1 MEILHKKISLNRLTN
16 RYGAN
21 SVLGKDL
28 VLDSDNLF
36 GTKIPVNFDENSG
49 EYFVR
54 FGTLSNYVSWT
65 LKFVE
70 DSVLYQY
77 CKRKSGFFW
86 KNVGK
91 IAEISKENCKMTLNL
106 DAVLADVLSEY
117 PLEPETGD
125 LCVIS
130 ASADTFN
137 DIFGTLSKVKQFY
150 EFSCEKLKA
159 NSGERPQYIDI
170 PILITEK
177 YEDLGQF
184 TEYDGHIPDKNTSM
198 ADGDLKVGY
207 DLITAGTNSYSY
219 EPEPSLAYT
228 DSRIQQM
235 KRIKKTYD
243 KDGVEIP
250 FIIPEKG
257 TFGELQFQEKMPLN
271 MRFEQEKKSLN
282 KKSESEF
289 CYYDRINSIT
299 FKNESGETVEK
310 EDGNIIVFD
319 YEMGVSMDTKG
330 DSNVESPG
338 IRYVEAYYYT
348 IREMTV
354 DLDGSGGGIVY
365 KYIDIDF
372 TSPANEEWEYP
383 AEIIIDSDDYGEDYF
398 NNGNFIFDEALAGIH
413 NYSESTSN
421 VFVERGTSA
430 AFEAFNLMGQMNSI
444 EEIERYKGDLFKIGK
459 ENN

>member
-1 MEILHKKISLNRLTN
+1 
-16 RYGAN
+16 
-21 SVLGKDL
+21 
-28 VLDSDNLF
+28 
-36 GTKIPVNFDENSG
+36 
-49 EYFVR
+49 
-54 FGTLSNYVSWT
+54 
-65 LKFVE
+65 
-70 DSVLYQY
+70 
-77 CKRKSGFFW
+77 
-86 KNVGK
+86 
-91 IAEISKENCKMTLNL
+91 MTLNL

-117 PLEPETGD
+117 PLKAETGD
-125 LCVIS
+125 LCIIS

-198 ADGDLKVGY
+198 ADGDLKIGY

-228 DSRIQQM
+228 ESRIQQL

-250 FIIPEKG
+250 FIIPEEG

-271 MRFEQEKKSLN
+271 MRFE
-282 KKSESEF
+282 SEF

-299 FKNESGETVEK
+299 FKNEGGETVEK
-310 EDGNIIVFD
+310 EDGNIIRFD
-319 YEMGVSMDTKG
+319 YEIGVSMKSEG

-413 NYSESTSN
+413 NYSESASN

-430 AFEAFNLMGQMNSI
+430 AFEAFNLMGQMNSV

-459 ENN
+459 ENK

>member
-16 RYGAN
+16 RYGPN
-21 SVLGKDL
+21 SVLGKDF

-36 GTKIPVNFDENSG
+36 DTKIPVNFDENRG

-70 DSVLYQY
+70 DSALYQY

-117 PLEPETGD
+117 PLEAETGD

-137 DIFGTLSKVKQFY
+137 NIFGTLSKVKQFY

-184 TEYDGHIPDKNTSM
+184 TEYDGHIPDKNASM
-198 ADGDLKVGY
+198 ADGDLKIGY
-207 DLITAGTNSYSY
+207 DLITAGMNSYSY
-219 EPEPSLAYT
+219 KPEPSLAYT
-228 DSRIQQM
+228 ESRIQQL

-250 FIIPEKG
+250 FIIPEEG

-271 MRFEQEKKSLN
+271 MRFE
-282 KKSESEF
+282 SEF

-299 FKNESGETVEK
+299 FENESGETVEK
-310 EDGNIIVFD
+310 EDGNIIRFD
-319 YEMGVSMDTKG
+319 YEIGVSMKSEG

-338 IRYVEAYYYT
+338 VRYVEAYYYT
-348 IREMTV
+348 VREMTV
-354 DLDGSGGGIVY
+354 DLDGSGGGIAY

-383 AEIIIDSDDYGEDYF
+383 AEIIIDSGDYGEDYF
-398 NNGNFIFDEALAGIH
+398 NNGNFIFDEAMAGIH
-413 NYSESTSN
+413 NYSESASN

-430 AFEAFNLMGQMNSI
+430 AFEAFNLMGQMNSV

>member
-16 RYGAN
+16 RYGSN
-21 SVLGKDL
+21 SVLGKDF

-36 GTKIPVNFDENSG
+36 GTKIPVNFDENRG

-70 DSVLYQY
+70 DSALYQY

-117 PLEPETGD
+117 PLEAETGD

-137 DIFGTLSKVKQFY
+137 NIFGTLSKVKQFY

-198 ADGDLKVGY
+198 ADGNAKIGY

-219 EPEPSLAYT
+219 EPKPSLAYT
-228 DSRIQQM
+228 DSRIQQL

-250 FIIPEKG
+250 FIIPEEG

-271 MRFEQEKKSLN
+271 MRFESD
-282 KKSESEF
+282 F

-299 FKNESGETVEK
+299 FENESGETVEK
-310 EDGNIIVFD
+310 EDGNIIRFD
-319 YEMGVSMDTKG
+319 YEIGVSMESEG

-338 IRYVEAYYYT
+338 VRYVEAYYYT
-348 IREMTV
+348 VREMTV

-372 TSPANEEWEYP
+372 TSPANEEWKYP
-383 AEIIIDSDDYGEDYF
+383 AEIIIDSGDYGEDYF

-413 NYSESTSN
+413 NYSESVSN

-430 AFEAFNLMGQMNSI
+430 AFEAFNLMGQMNSV

>member
-16 RYGAN
+16 RYGSN
-21 SVLGKDL
+21 SVLGKDF

-36 GTKIPVNFDENSG
+36 GTKIPVNFDENRG

-70 DSVLYQY
+70 DSALYQY

-117 PLEPETGD
+117 PLEAETGD

-137 DIFGTLSKVKQFY
+137 NIFGTLSKVKQFY

-184 TEYDGHIPDKNTSM
+184 TEYDGDIPDKNASM
-198 ADGDLKVGY
+198 ADGDAKIGY

-228 DSRIQQM
+228 ESRIQQL

-250 FIIPEKG
+250 FIIPEEG

-271 MRFEQEKKSLN
+271 MTFESD
-282 KKSESEF
+282 F

-299 FKNESGETVEK
+299 FENESGETVEK
-310 EDGNIIVFD
+310 EDGNIIRFD
-319 YEMGVSMDTKG
+319 YEIGVSMKSEG

-338 IRYVEAYYYT
+338 VRYVEAYYYT
-348 IREMTV
+348 VREMTV

-398 NNGNFIFDEALAGIH
+398 NNGNFIFDEALAGID

-430 AFEAFNLMGQMNSI
+430 AFEAFNLMGQMNSV

>member
-1 MEILHKKISLNRLTN
+1 MEILYKKISLNRLTN
-16 RYGAN
+16 RYGPN
-21 SVLGKDL
+21 SVLGKDF
-28 VLDSDNLF
+28 VLDSDSLF
-36 GTKIPVNFDENSG
+36 GTKIPVNFDEKSG

-106 DAVLADVLSEY
+106 DAVLADVLSDY
-117 PLEPETGD
+117 PLEAETGD

-184 TEYDGHIPDKNTSM
+184 TEYDGHIPDKNASM
-198 ADGDLKVGY
+198 VDGDVKIGY

-228 DSRIQQM
+228 DSRIQQL
-235 KRIKKTYD
+235 KRVKKTYD

-250 FIIPEKG
+250 FIIPEEG

-271 MRFEQEKKSLN
+271 MRFE
-282 KKSESEF
+282 SEF

-299 FKNESGETVEK
+299 FENESGETVEK

-319 YEMGVSMDTKG
+319 YEIGVSMESEG

-338 IRYVEAYYYT
+338 VSYVEAYYYT
-348 IREMTV
+348 VREMTV
-354 DLDGSGGGIVY
+354 DLDGGGGGIVY

-383 AEIIIDSDDYGEDYF
+383 AEIIIDSGDYGEDYF

-413 NYSESTSN
+413 NYSESISN

-430 AFEAFNLMGQMNSI
+430 AFEAFNLMGQMNSV

>member
-1 MEILHKKISLNRLTN
+1 MEILYKKISLNRLTN
-16 RYGAN
+16 RYGTN
-21 SVLGKDL
+21 SVLGKDF

-70 DSVLYQY
+70 DSALYQY

-125 LCVIS
+125 LCIIS

-137 DIFGTLSKVKQFY
+137 DIFGTLSKVKHFY

-198 ADGDLKVGY
+198 ADGNAKIGY

-219 EPEPSLAYT
+219 EPKPSLAYT
-228 DSRIQQM
+228 DSRIQQL

-243 KDGVEIP
+243 KDGVGIP
-250 FIIPEKG
+250 FIIPEEG
-257 TFGELQFQEKMPLN
+257 TFEEREFQEKMPLN
-271 MRFEQEKKSLN
+271 MRF
-282 KKSESEF
+282 ESEF

-299 FKNESGETVEK
+299 FENESGETVEK
-310 EDGNIIVFD
+310 EDGNIIRFD
-319 YEMGVSMDTKG
+319 YEIGVSMKSEG

-338 IRYVEAYYYT
+338 VRYVEAYYYT
-348 IREMTV
+348 VREMTV

-383 AEIIIDSDDYGEDYF
+383 AEIIIDSGDYGEDYF
-398 NNGNFIFDEALAGIH
+398 NNGNFIFDEAMAGIH
-413 NYSESTSN
+413 NYSESVSN

-430 AFEAFNLMGQMNSI
+430 AFEAFNLMGQMNSV

-459 ENN
+459 ENK

>member
-1 MEILHKKISLNRLTN
+1 MEVLYKKISLNRLTN
-16 RYGAN
+16 RYGTN
-21 SVLGKDL
+21 SVLGKDF

-54 FGTLSNYVSWT
+54 FGTLSNYVSWI

-125 LCVIS
+125 LCIIS

-137 DIFGTLSKVKQFY
+137 NIFGTLSKVKQFY

-198 ADGDLKVGY
+198 ADGDLKIGY

-219 EPEPSLAYT
+219 ESEPSLAYT
-228 DSRIQQM
+228 DSRIQQL

-250 FIIPEKG
+250 FIIPEEG

-271 MRFEQEKKSLN
+271 MRFE
-282 KKSESEF
+282 SEF

-299 FKNESGETVEK
+299 FENESGETVEK
-310 EDGNIIVFD
+310 EDGNIVRFD
-319 YEMGVSMDTKG
+319 YEIGVSMESEG

-338 IRYVEAYYYT
+338 VRYVEAYYYT
-348 IREMTV
+348 VREMSV
-354 DLDGSGGGIVY
+354 DLDGGGGGIVY

-383 AEIIIDSDDYGEDYF
+383 AEIIIDSGDYGEDYF

-413 NYSESTSN
+413 NYSESVSN

>member
-16 RYGAN
+16 RYGSN
-21 SVLGKDL
+21 SVLGKDF

-70 DSVLYQY
+70 DSALYQY

-117 PLEPETGD
+117 PLEAETGD

-137 DIFGTLSKVKQFY
+137 NIFGTLSKVKQFY

-184 TEYDGHIPDKNTSM
+184 TEYDGHIPDKNASM
-198 ADGDLKVGY
+198 ADGDAKIGY

-228 DSRIQQM
+228 ESRIQQL

-250 FIIPEKG
+250 FIIPEEG

-271 MRFEQEKKSLN
+271 MRFESD
-282 KKSESEF
+282 F

-299 FKNESGETVEK
+299 FENESGETVEK
-310 EDGNIIVFD
+310 EDGNIIRFD
-319 YEMGVSMDTKG
+319 YEIGVSMKSEG

-338 IRYVEAYYYT
+338 VRYVEAYYYT
-348 IREMTV
+348 VREMTV
-354 DLDGSGGGIVY
+354 DLDGSGGGIAY

-383 AEIIIDSDDYGEDYF
+383 AEIIIDSDDYE
-398 NNGNFIFDEALAGIH
+398 
-413 NYSESTSN
+413 
-421 VFVERGTSA
+421 
-430 AFEAFNLMGQMNSI
+430 
-444 EEIERYKGDLFKIGK
+444 
-459 ENN
+459 

>member
-1 MEILHKKISLNRLTN
+1 MEILYKKISLNRLIN
-16 RYGAN
+16 RYGSN
-21 SVLGKDL
+21 SVLGKDF
-28 VLDSDNLF
+28 VLNSDSLF
-36 GTKIPVNFDENSG
+36 GTKIPVNFDENRG

-54 FGTLSNYVSWT
+54 FGTLSNYVSWI

-70 DSVLYQY
+70 DSVLYKY

-91 IAEISKENCKMTLNL
+91 IAEISKENCEIVLNS
-106 DAVLADVLSEY
+106 DAVSADVLSDY
-117 PLEPETGD
+117 PLEAETGD
-125 LCVIS
+125 LCIIS

-137 DIFGTLSKVKQFY
+137 DIFGTLSKAKQFY

-159 NSGERPQYIDI
+159 NSGERPQYIDV

-184 TEYDGHIPDKNTSM
+184 TEYDGHISDKNASM
-198 ADGDLKVGY
+198 AEGDLKIGY

-219 EPEPSLAYT
+219 EPEQSFAYT
-228 DSRIQQM
+228 DSRIQQL
-235 KRIKKTYD
+235 KRVKKTYD

-250 FIIPEKG
+250 FIIPEEG

-271 MRFEQEKKSLN
+271 MRFE
-282 KKSESEF
+282 SEF

-299 FKNESGETVEK
+299 FENESGDTVEK

-319 YEMGVSMDTKG
+319 YEIGASMKSEG

-338 IRYVEAYYYT
+338 VRYVEAYYYT

-354 DLDGSGGGIVY
+354 DLDGSGGGVTY
-365 KYIDIDF
+365 EYIDIDF

-383 AEIIIDSDDYGEDYF
+383 AEIIIDSGDYGEDYF

-413 NYSESTSN
+413 NYSESISN
-421 VFVERGTSA
+421 IFVERGTSA
-430 AFEAFNLMGQMNSI
+430 AFEAFNLMGQMNSV
-444 EEIERYKGDLFKIGK
+444 EEIERYKDDLFKIGK

>member
-16 RYGAN
+16 RYGSN
-21 SVLGKDL
+21 SVLGKDF

-36 GTKIPVNFDENSG
+36 GTKIPVNFDENRG

-70 DSVLYQY
+70 DSALYQY

-117 PLEPETGD
+117 PLEAETGD

-137 DIFGTLSKVKQFY
+137 NIFGTLSKVKQFY

-198 ADGDLKVGY
+198 ADGNAKIGY

-219 EPEPSLAYT
+219 EPKPSLAYT
-228 DSRIQQM
+228 DSRIQQL

-250 FIIPEKG
+250 FIIPEEG

-271 MRFEQEKKSLN
+271 MRFE
-282 KKSESEF
+282 SEF

-299 FKNESGETVEK
+299 FENESGETVEK
-310 EDGNIIVFD
+310 EDGNIIRFD
-319 YEMGVSMDTKG
+319 YEIGVSMESEG

-338 IRYVEAYYYT
+338 VRYVEAYYYT
-348 IREMTV
+348 VREMTV

-372 TSPANEEWEYP
+372 TSPANEEWKYP
-383 AEIIIDSDDYGEDYF
+383 AEIIIDSGDYGEDYF

-413 NYSESTSN
+413 NYSESVSN

-430 AFEAFNLMGQMNSI
+430 AFEAFNLMGQMNSV

>member
-16 RYGAN
+16 RYGTN
-21 SVLGKDL
+21 SVLGKDF

-54 FGTLSNYVSWT
+54 FGTLSNYVSWA

-198 ADGDLKVGY
+198 ADGDLKIGY

-219 EPEPSLAYT
+219 ESEPSLAYT
-228 DSRIQQM
+228 GSRIQQL

-250 FIIPEKG
+250 FIIPEEG
-257 TFGELQFQEKMPLN
+257 TFGELQFQEKIPLN
-271 MRFEQEKKSLN
+271 MRF
-282 KKSESEF
+282 ESEF

-299 FKNESGETVEK
+299 FENENGETVEK
-310 EDGNIIVFD
+310 EDGNIVRFD
-319 YEMGVSMDTKG
+319 YEIGVSMKSEG

-338 IRYVEAYYYT
+338 VRYVEAYYYT
-348 IREMTV
+348 VREMSV
-354 DLDGSGGGIVY
+354 DLDGGGGGIVY

-413 NYSESTSN
+413 DYSESTSN

>member
-16 RYGAN
+16 RYGTN
-21 SVLGKDL
+21 SVLGKDF
-28 VLDSDNLF
+28 VLDSDSLF

-91 IAEISKENCKMTLNL
+91 IAEISKEKCEMTLNL
-106 DAVLADVLSEY
+106 DAVLANVLPDY
-117 PLEPETGD
+117 PLEAETGD

-137 DIFGTLSKVKQFY
+137 DIFGTLAKVKQFY

-198 ADGDLKVGY
+198 ADGDVKIGH

-228 DSRIQQM
+228 ESRIQQL

-250 FIIPEKG
+250 FIIPEEG

-271 MRFEQEKKSLN
+271 MRF
-282 KKSESEF
+282 ESEF

-319 YEMGVSMDTKG
+319 YEIGVSMKSEG

-365 KYIDIDF
+365 KYVDIDF

-383 AEIIIDSDDYGEDYF
+383 AEIIIDSGDYGEDYF

-413 NYSESTSN
+413 NYSESISN

-430 AFEAFNLMGQMNSI
+430 AFEAFNLMGQMNSV